1 MKFEVEGKMRIDGKW
16 QKFKKEIMAHNER
29 FATEKIY
36 SIIGSN
42 HKLKRNLIKIESIRE
57 VKE

>member
-1 MKFEVEGKMRIDGKW
+1 MRFEVVGKMRIEGKW
-16 QKFKKEIMAHNER
+16 QKFRKEITAHNRE
-29 FATEKIY
+29 FAIEKTY

-42 HKLKRNLIKIESIRE
+42 HKLKRNLIKIEEVRE